1 MNKKQTSTSIAS
13 IAAKLLQNKNSS
25 AISKQL
31 AASALAQSKTG
42 KQTGAEI
49 ESKASIVLQ
58 SDKYSK
64 QTKALA
70 GTVLSQSNKKR

>member
-1 MNKKQTSTSIAS
+1 MNTKQTSTPIAS
-13 IAAKLLQNKNSS
+13 LAATLLQDKNSS
-25 AISKQL
+25 TISKQL

-42 KQTGAEI
+42 KQTSSEM
-49 ESKASIVLQ
+49 ESKASNVLK